1 MMFRLF
7 GLLLVATLFSF
18 GMTFPIV
25 TFANE
30 RFISI
35 ELWLGGNITTSRK
48 LSFPE
53 VDFEFGYKE
62 RHKIKGPINWENSK
76 TRENIRVYV
85 RSRFSKKLNKEIS
98 QLWTYTNNNQC
109 LGRVFDNR
117 GNRVIEN
124 GCKFPIGL
132 WKEGESRS
140 FSSNYYDEKKGH
152 YKRTSMVTI
161 LNLGKDENS
170 CIEFKWKSSQ
180 KNLLVDENVYEY
192 CPKVGLI
199 RVNGKKRF

>member
-1 MMFRLF
+1 MFRLF

-30 RFISI
+30 RFIPI

-53 VDFEFGYKE
+53 VDFEFGYKG

-140 FSSNYYDEKKGH
+140 FSSNYYDEKKGN
-152 YKRTSMVTI
+152 YKRTSMITI

>member
-30 RFISI
+30 RFIPI

-140 FSSNYYDEKKGH
+140 FYSNYYDEKKGH

>member
-1 MMFRLF
+1 MNKVVGM
-7 GLLLVATLFSF
+7 LLVATFFSC
-18 GMTFPIV
+18 GMIFPIV
-25 TFANE
+25 TCANE
-30 RFISI
+30 RFIPI
-35 ELWLGGNITTSRK
+35 ELWLGENITTSQK

-53 VDFEFGYKE
+53 VDFRFGYKK

-76 TRENIRVYV
+76 TKENIRVYV

-124 GCKFPIGL
+124 GCKFPIGF

-140 FSSNYYDEKKGH
+140 FFSYYYDEKKGN
-152 YKRTSMVTI
+152 YERTSMITI

-192 CPKVGLI
+192 CPKAGLI

>member
-1 MMFRLF
+1 MGGIIKPDTIRLTQNLIPLSDSEWLIKMVTSYYYPTYTSPDSIIIMNKVF
-7 GLLLVATLFSF
+7 GILLVATLFSF
-18 GMTFPIV
+18 GTTFPIT

-30 RFISI
+30 RFIPI

-140 FSSNYYDEKKGH
+140 FSSNYYDEKK
-152 YKRTSMVTI
+152 
-161 LNLGKDENS
+161 
-170 CIEFKWKSSQ
+170 
-180 KNLLVDENVYEY
+180 
-192 CPKVGLI
+192 
-199 RVNGKKRF
+199 